1 MSKDFFTR
9 VLGIT
14 GSIRYKNWGLVVGN
28 DTLGE
33 RVYLQWKFMAP
44 DYINDPHGPFKLW
57 PTRKYP
63 LSEHMTDGEIV
74 QTAFLAAMQAEE
86 HECREAFSF
95 KGKHLFNPHISVDA
109 LMSVADKIE
118 GRA

>member
-1 MSKDFFTR
+1 MEQNFFTR

-28 DTLGE
+28 ESGSG

-44 DYINDPHGPFKLW
+44 DYVNNPNGPHILW
-57 PTRKYP
+57 PTRKYH

-74 QTAFLAAMQAEE
+74 QTAFFAAVQAEE
-86 HECREAFSF
+86 HEAREAFSY
-95 KGKHLFNPHISVDA
+95 KGKHLFNPHIDLDA
-109 LMSVADKIE
+109 LMAVADKIK